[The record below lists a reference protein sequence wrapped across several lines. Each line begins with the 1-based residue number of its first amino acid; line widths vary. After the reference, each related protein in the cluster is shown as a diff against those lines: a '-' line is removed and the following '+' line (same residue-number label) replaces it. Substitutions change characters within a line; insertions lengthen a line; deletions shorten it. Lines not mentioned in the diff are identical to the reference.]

1 MGAFLVISLFSCT
14 FAKFFYMEQTKE
26 KGQGVRR
33 AVDTTRHHRENGWD
47 YRGRAVY
54 HFTFPVEGRF
64 PLFGTLEGESA
75 ERAFIKLNPFGYR
88 VYQILC
94 GLPQFYAAK
103 GFALKVLAQKVMPD
117 HIHLVIQVLEPL
129 PQSIGAVV
137 RGFKSACTK
146 VYKQEFLSCGE
157 NAAEVHSIAN
167 QQENAA
173 EMHSRGGQQGNAA
186 EVHSIA
192 SQQGNAAEMHSRGE
206 QQGDAAEM
214 HSIASQ
220 QGNAAEMH
228 GRASQQGNAA
238 EVHSIAN
245 RQGDA
250 AEMHGRGEQQGNA
263 AEVHG
268 KASQQGNAAEVHGI
282 ANQQG
287 NAAALMHFARIFAN
301 RNSIWQQDAAYYH
314 ERILHAP
321 GQLHRMINYVKDNP
335 RRLWLKKNN
344 PDLFRL
350 HRHTDVCGLS
360 FTSLGNHFLLDWHDN
375 QTVEMSRNATVEQIQ
390 IRLQLAMAAAQ
401 NGAVTYTAAISKG
414 EQLIARTLRKQG
426 YPLVVLL
433 SDGFPKEGSPHER
446 FYKPG
451 GIYFEAC
458 SRGQLL
464 LLEPTEQTF
473 LNADIQ
479 SAVEETLRRKAAERH
494 YSYEQIPLKSQ
505 RYRFVALN
513 EIAKRLARIER

>member
-1 MGAFLVISLFSCT
+1 
-14 FAKFFYMEQTKE
+14 MEQTKG

-75 ERAFIKLNPFGYR
+75 ERAFIRLNPFGYR

-137 RGFKSACTK
+137 RGFKSACTM

-167 QQENAA
+167 
-173 EMHSRGGQQGNAA
+173 RQGDAA
-186 EVHSIA
+186 EVHSI
-192 SQQGNAAEMHSRGE
+192 GE
-206 QQGDAAEM
+206 QQGDAAE
-214 HSIASQ
+214 
-220 QGNAAEMH
+220 
-228 GRASQQGNAA
+228 
-238 EVHSIAN
+238 VHSI
-245 RQGDA
+245 
-250 AEMHGRGEQQGNA
+250 GEQQGD
-263 AEVHG
+263 
-268 KASQQGNAAEVHGI
+268 
-282 ANQQG
+282 
-287 NAAALMHFARIFAN
+287 AAALMHFARIFAN

-350 HRHTDVCGLS
+350 HRHTEMCGLS

-390 IRLQLAMAAAQ
+390 KRLQLAMAAAQ

-494 YSYEQIPLKSQ
+494 YDYEQIPIKSQ